1 MKRVWLSMLVLMMVL
16 LMATVVLT
24 GSKPE
29 EAKPAKEEAV
39 PKKEQIILRYAHL
52 APSENTQGRAVQM
65 MADLTFAKTNGDVK
79 IDVFPASQLGSS
91 EEQQEMLRLGT
102 IDFNMASM
110 DYWATLEP
118 TWKIVGWAFA
128 FKSNEHLEAYSKS
141 EAYLEAVDRLEKN
154 YNMKV
159 LAINWIRGPYKI
171 LLSKK
176 PMKTLEDFQG
186 RKHRL
191 PEVESQLKNWAAL
204 GARAT
209 PVAWPEVFLALKQGV
224 VESMDC
230 PFDLVYDMKFHTVA
244 PYILHSKHMFQ
255 RLCIIVNAPNFYK
268 LDKSYQD
275 AIVEAAHEAG
285 EWYSG
290 QTLLSFD
297 KNMKRLEAEGAVH
310 TFADMS
316 EWREVSMKAAWEM
329 EAKGEWPEGTIQ
341 RVLLDTEPD

>member
-1 MKRVWLSMLVLMMVL
+1 LI
-16 LMATVVLT
+16 

-29 EAKPAKEEAV
+29 EEAPAVEEK
-39 PKKEQIILRYAHL
+39 PKKEQIVLRYAHL
-52 APSENTQGRAVQM
+52 APAENTQGRAVQM

-128 FKSNEHLEAYSKS
+128 FESNEHLEKYSESQAYQ
-141 EAYLEAVDRLEKN
+141 EAIGRLEKD

-159 LAINWIRGPYKI
+159 LAINWIRGPYKV
-171 LLSKK
+171 LLFKK
-176 PMKTLEDFQG
+176 PVKSIDDFQG
-186 RKHRL
+186 VKHRL

-204 GARAT
+204 GARVT

-224 VESMDC
+224 VDSMDC

-244 PYILHSKHMFQ
+244 PYVLHSKHMFQ
-255 RLCIIVNAPNFYK
+255 RLCIIVNAPNYYK
-268 LDKSYQD
+268 LDKPYQD
-275 AIVEAAHEAG
+275 AIVEAAKEAG

-290 QTLLSFD
+290 QTFAAFE
-297 KNMKRLEAEGAVH
+297 KNMKRLEDEGATHIFV
-310 TFADMS
+310 DMS
-316 EWREVSMKAAWEM
+316 GWREKSMKAAWEM
-329 EAKGEWPEGTIQ
+329 EAAGEWPQGTIQ
-341 RVLLDTEPD
+341 RVLLDTAP